1 MTNQPFLDRLAQHLW
16 DNYIKDNRELTVVLP
31 SKRSRVFLL
40 KSLQKVADKVVFSPK
55 IISIENFIEEISRI
69 KTLEKPDVLLQLYQT
84 YISIVPESQKE
95 DFESFSKWAG
105 TLLNDFNEIDRYFI
119 EPNKVFSYLK
129 EIDALKRWNLEPNET
144 THLIKNYLQFWDLI
158 PKLYKTFYE
167 HLTSKSLGYQG
178 IVYREA
184 VNQLSNY
191 IATNNNQKF
200 VFAGFNALN
209 KAEETIFQKLQ
220 STGLAE
226 VIWDADPF
234 FLNDPYHDAGLFLR
248 KHKSEWPHY
257 KTHPFDWM
265 NQCFSF
271 DKKIHIIGTPKS
283 VGQARIAGDI
293 VDELMKVNVNLERT
307 ALVLGDENL
316 LIPVL
321 HSLPSELPS
330 MNITMSFSGKSNPV
344 QILIHKIF
352 KMQLNAQKR
361 NRSNAIFYHKDVLE
375 VLSHPLLNSF
385 FNSMQ
390 LVNHL
395 KKNNISFLTFSKL
408 YELQEFKDDM
418 FNFIFKP
425 WEGSAPEVLQNIN
438 GILLAIRKYLKEEK
452 EQKVTIAFVYSL
464 YVSIQKLLIY
474 ANEHQKVLNLK
485 TLYELFRET
494 TENADV
500 SFEGEPLEGLQIM
513 GILESR
519 VLDFENVIITSVN
532 EGTFPAGKSPQ
543 TFIPHDV
550 KRELGL
556 PTFKEKDAVYTYHF
570 YNLIKR
576 AKNVF
581 LIYNT
586 ESEGLEQGE
595 KSRFITQLEV
605 ESLPNHELIQTTY
618 AAKVPGLLNEPKTIE
633 KTPKFLVRVNEIAQT
648 GFSPSSLAT
657 YIRNPLQF
665 YYQRVLKIHGVEEVE
680 EQIAANTLGSVIHE
694 TLEELYKPYLKTPL
708 KLEHLQKMTE
718 MLEVLLKQSFASIY
732 KDGTIFKGKN
742 LLAYEVTKKYLQKFI
757 EHEMQKLGSNDII
770 IEGLEQELRVEIIHN
785 QLPFPVVLKGN
796 LDRIDLINNRLR
808 IIDYKTGKVDKA
820 QLKFNGFDE
829 LLIETKKDK
838 IFQLL
843 CYVYMLYKQYN
854 IIPEEACIYSFK
866 NASQGMMPIFDGKV
880 PLLITPELL
889 DDFEAILVTL
899 IKEIL
904 NPQIPI
910 VEKPPEKRY

>member
-16 DNYIKDNRELTVVLP
+16 DTYLKDNRQFTVILP

-40 KSLQKVADKVVFSPK
+40 KSIQKVTDKVIFSPK
-55 IISIENFIEEISRI
+55 IVSIENFIEEISGI
-69 KTLEKPDVLLQLYQT
+69 KTLEKPDLLLKLYQT
-84 YISIVPESQKE
+84 YIGIESENPKE
-95 DFESFSKWAG
+95 DFESFSKWGA

-129 EIDALKRWNLEPNET
+129 EIEALKRWNLEPNET
-144 THLIKNYLQFWDLI
+144 TDLIRNYLHFWSRI
-158 PKLYKTFYE
+158 PNLYERFYQ
-167 HLTSKSLGYQG
+167 HLTNDSFGYQG

-184 VNQLSNY
+184 VNQLQGF
-191 IATNNNQKF
+191 IASHQSQKF

-220 STGLAE
+220 LSGMAE
-226 VIWDADPF
+226 VIWDADPY
-234 FLNDPYHDAGLFLR
+234 FLNDPYHDAGWFLR
-248 KHKSEWPHY
+248 KSKSEWPYY
-257 KTHPFDWM
+257 KTHAFNWM
-265 NQCFSF
+265 NQCFTS
-271 DKKIHIIGTPKS
+271 DKKIHVIGTPKS

-293 VDELMKVNVNLERT
+293 VAELMKEKENLERT

-321 HSLPSELPS
+321 HSLPSDLPS
-330 MNITMSFSGKSNPV
+330 MNITMSFSGKSNPL
-344 QILIHKIF
+344 QILVHKIF

-361 NRSNAIFYHKDVLE
+361 NPSNPIYYHKEVLE
-375 VLSHPLLNSF
+375 VLNHPLLNCFLESKL
-385 FNSMQ
+385 

-395 KKNNISFLTFSKL
+395 KKNNVSFLNYSKISEFQEDKD
-408 YELQEFKDDM
+408 EL

-425 WEGSAPEVLQNIN
+425 WVGSSPEVLQNIN
-438 GILLAIRKYLKEEK
+438 GILLAIRASLKDEG
-452 EQKVTIAFVYSL
+452 QQQLTIAFVHAL
-464 YVSIQKLLIY
+464 FTSIQKLLIY
-474 ANEHQKVLNLK
+474 THEHQKVLNLK

-543 TFIPHDV
+543 TFIPQDV
-550 KRELGL
+550 KKELGL

-576 AKNVF
+576 AKNIY
-581 LIYNT
+581 LLYNT

-605 ESLPNHELIQTTY
+605 ENLPNHELIQTTY
-618 AAKVPGLLNEPKTIE
+618 AAKVPGLMNEPKTID
-633 KTPKFLVRVNEIAQT
+633 KTPKFLERVNEIAQT

-665 YYQRVLKIHGVEEVE
+665 YYQRVLKIHSVDEVE

-708 KLEHLQKMTE
+708 KVEYLQKMTAT
-718 MLEVLLKQSFASIY
+718 LEVLLNQSFANIY
-732 KDGTIFKGKN
+732 KDGNILKGKN
-742 LLAYEVTKKYLQKFI
+742 LLAYEVTKKYVQKFL
-757 EHEMQKLGSNDII
+757 EHEIETLGSNDITI
-770 IEGLEQELRVEIIHN
+770 DGLEQELRVEINHRE
-785 QLPFPVVLKGN
+785 LPFPVILKGN

-808 IIDYKTGKVDKA
+808 IIDYKTGKVEKT

-843 CYVYMLYKQYN
+843 CYVYMFYKQYN

-866 NASQGMMPIFDGKV
+866 NASQGMMPIFEGKV
-880 PLLITPELL
+880 PLLISTELL
-889 DDFEAILVTL
+889 DDFEAILVAL
-899 IKEIL
+899 INEIL
-904 NPQIPI
+904 NPHIPI
-910 VEKPPEKRY
+910 VEKLLEKRF